1 MKLVRFN
8 HCISLNLNDLQNKN
22 KNISSPLTFVFSL
35 DCDHCNTLLNT
46 MSSKMDEFKKS
57 TIK

>member
-22 KNISSPLTFVFSL
+22 KDIFSPLTFVFSI
-35 DCDHCNTLLNT
+35 DCDHCTTLLNT